1 LEKNAENSTID
12 NKLRIH
18 WCASDERGFYG
29 NQYVKTMKLTTLGK
43 GITKVT
49 GPIGNLLTAADISM
63 GMYSD
68 YNNYKKTGYT
78 DCYHSAYATAGFVGG
93 TVGGSIFVPYFTSF
107 GFAIAFIP
115 GAVIGGAVGGIIGS
129 FCGSR
134 IGENY
139 INYLYG
145 K

>member
-1 LEKNAENSTID
+1 MEKNAENSTID

-49 GPIGNLLTAADISM
+49 GPIGWGLTGYDIYK
-63 GMYSD
+63 GINTD

-78 DCYHSAYATAGFVGG
+78 DCYHTAYAIGGFAGGAVGC
-93 TVGGSIFVPYFTSF
+93 SIFVPYFTSF
-107 GFAIAFIP
+107 GLGIASIP
-115 GAVIGGAVGGIIGS
+115 GAVIGGAAGGIIGS
-129 FCGSR
+129 FYGSK
-134 IGENY
+134 IGENC
-139 INYLYG
+139 IDYLYG